1 VVIGCGGRVAGSG
14 TVVGIWIG
22 DDGGVLC
29 SVDGS
34 RLETVDTV
42 ELEGD
47 GGVDVGRADC
57 H

>member
-1 VVIGCGGRVAGSG
+1 MVIGCGGRVAGSG

-47 GGVDVGRADC
+47 GGIDVGRADC
-57 H
+57 R